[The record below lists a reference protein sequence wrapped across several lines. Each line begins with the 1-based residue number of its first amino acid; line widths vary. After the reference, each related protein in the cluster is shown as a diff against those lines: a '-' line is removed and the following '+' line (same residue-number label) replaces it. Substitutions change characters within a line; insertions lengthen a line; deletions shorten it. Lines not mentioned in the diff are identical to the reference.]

1 MPACCY
7 YNGACITPDARR
19 HKANLGV
26 HTTQWRGCTPNYI
39 WNLPPYVWDYNGD
52 IWIRSHLLSGM
63 HIQEGTCLYIFCINR
78 AVLPSSQGFSFQW
91 GTRAPGPLR
100 NFMSGIESTNFWLK
114 PVEKKHPTCTPNP
127 WRFIEITKDM
137 TKLCKFTIK
146 LPKIAH
152 DCGKHITPHHSV
164 PTKSFEHPGH
174 VANTVWTIWAMLGI
188 ILQFLSYKDI

>member
-114 PVEKKHPTCTPNP
+114 PVEKKTPDMHSQSMKVHWNNK
-127 WRFIEITKDM
+127 RHDKIMQVHYQVTKNS
-137 TKLCKFTIK
+137 TWLWKTYHTPSFC
-146 LPKIAH
+146 PNKILWTSRS
-152 DCGKHITPHHSV
+152 CGKYSMNH
-164 PTKSFEHPGH
+164 
-174 VANTVWTIWAMLGI
+174 LGDVGDHFAI
-188 ILQFLSYKDI
+188 SQL

>member
-1 MPACCY
+1 
-7 YNGACITPDARR
+7 
-19 HKANLGV
+19 
-26 HTTQWRGCTPNYI
+26 
-39 WNLPPYVWDYNGD
+39 
-52 IWIRSHLLSGM
+52 M

-114 PVEKKHPTCTPNP
+114 PVEKTTQHALPVHKGSLK
-127 WRFIEITKDM
+127 TKDM

-174 VANTVWTIWAMLGI
+174 VANTV
-188 ILQFLSYKDI
+188 